1 MFYRKDVSFPI
12 TTLRAF
18 KVTEIT
24 VKPGVFW
31 RKIVIH
37 SYPKMD
43 NEKKCQDF
51 IKNNYHNKLFH
62 KKSIFKAFSSKMH
75 FLNKILVKLK
85 I

>member
-24 VKPGVFW
+24 VKTGVFW

-43 NEKKCQDF
+43 NEKNAK
-51 IKNNYHNKLFH
+51 ILLKNIYD
-62 KKSIFKAFSSKMH
+62 
-75 FLNKILVKLK
+75 NKIFY
-85 I
+85 